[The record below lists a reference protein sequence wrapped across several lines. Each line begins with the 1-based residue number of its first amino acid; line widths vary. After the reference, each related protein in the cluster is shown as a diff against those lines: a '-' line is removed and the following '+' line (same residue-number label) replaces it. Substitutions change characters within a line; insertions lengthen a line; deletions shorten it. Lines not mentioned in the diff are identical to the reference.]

1 MYWSI
6 TTAASLRELTR
17 GASFAREP
25 RESRTNFSAK
35 LENVVYSVTA
45 ELVQLHNVLFW
56 IGAMRAARQKNI
68 KYLRPIVNNMDT
80 DLICL

>member
-1 MYWSI
+1 MYWPII
-6 TTAASLRELTR
+6 TAVSLRELRT

-25 RESRTNFSAK
+25 CESRTNFSTE

-56 IGAMRAARQKNI
+56 IGAMRAARQK
-68 KYLRPIVNNMDT
+68 
-80 DLICL
+80 